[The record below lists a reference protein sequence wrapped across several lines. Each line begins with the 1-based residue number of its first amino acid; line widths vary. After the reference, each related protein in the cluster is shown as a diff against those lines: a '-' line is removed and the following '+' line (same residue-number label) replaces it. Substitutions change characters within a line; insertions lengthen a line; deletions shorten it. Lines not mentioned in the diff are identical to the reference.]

1 MLRKYLPS
9 LLATFAI
16 LTTSLF
22 ACLNGTADD
31 TAIDTQQET
40 QKVSFTP
47 PDNSVLHLIPEKTL
61 GLIYCPNLL
70 ELDDR
75 INTVKTEL
83 LPQTGAPDVPT
94 KILSDGFESLFK
106 SLTGLEETG
115 VDLRQDF
122 AILLT
127 SLKPPQLA
135 LLAHL
140 TDPQPMRQMIEARM
154 KGDDLVK
161 YKDVTYWND
170 NENDRNFVLLG
181 KTLVVSKQR
190 EICENVIDT
199 YNGTMTAAVKNPDYV
214 PLFSDISDDVD
225 QFAVYFDVDTTVA
238 TLDRPLEEELESLI
252 ENFEA
257 DDEMLEAV
265 VPLLKGISANIGFIE
280 QVRSANIRFQVE
292 GTDIYIKPFLK
303 FRSDSKYL
311 ELLKEASN
319 ELAFLGELPNR
330 TFMNAAFQGTPVL
343 LTETSKLW
351 FSFFPGK
358 TPEERAQRDVI
369 LEQTKDFYESL
380 ADRWSFSL
388 DIGKTSSPVFI
399 YELKDE
405 QRAKTYMDEVFLE
418 KLRHTEAYPGQSIM
432 HNRVEIKSYA
442 FPNFKADIPEAPPD
456 PSDLEAP
463 EWHWYYAFTEGQLLF
478 TTGTNPESMQ
488 IVLDRRAG
496 GEKKFA
502 DHPSYQK
509 LVGSLGTDHN
519 VFVAVSPIIAAKTI
533 SLPPMEGV
541 VPNEAA
547 IFQLFSGLFT
557 TMPDNYSV
565 GLSAKARDSGI
576 DANLFVNLA
585 DFKQLGQIFLMMG
598 RMMQMQM
605 Q

>member
-1 MLRKYLPS
+1 MIRKCLP
-9 LLATFAI
+9 LPLAAFI
-16 LTTSLF
+16 LLTTFLF
-22 ACLNGTADD
+22 ACLNITIAD
-31 TAIDTQQET
+31 TATDTQQET
-40 QKVSFTP
+40 QNAPFTL

-61 GLIYCPNLL
+61 GFIYCPDLL

-75 INTVKTEL
+75 INTVETEL
-83 LPQTGAPDVPT
+83 LPQTGAADVPT

-106 SLTGLEETG
+106 GLTALEETG

-127 SLKPPQLA
+127 SLKPPQIA

-140 TDPQPMRQMIEARM
+140 TDPEQMRQMIEMRM
-154 KGDDLVK
+154 KGDALVA

-170 NENDRNFVLLG
+170 SENDRNFVILG
-181 KTLVVSKQR
+181 ETLIVSKQR
-190 EICENVIDT
+190 EVCENIIDT
-199 YNGTMTAAVKNPDYV
+199 YNGTVKAAVKNPDYV
-214 PLFSDISDDVD
+214 PLFTDITDDAD
-225 QFAVYFDVDTTVA
+225 QFAVYFDVDTIIA

-252 ENFEA
+252 ENLEE

-265 VPLLKGISANIGFIE
+265 VPLLEGISAANIAFIE
-280 QVRSANIRFQVE
+280 QVRSANVRFQIE

-351 FSFFPGK
+351 FRFFPGK
-358 TPEERAQRDVI
+358 TPEERAQRDMI
-369 LEQTKDFYESL
+369 LEQTKDFYQSL
-380 ADRWSFSL
+380 ADRWSFSM
-388 DIGKTSSPVFI
+388 DIGQTTSPVFI

-405 QRAKTYMDEVFLE
+405 QHAKTYMDEVFLE

-442 FPNFKADIPEAPPD
+442 FPNFKADIPDAPAD

-478 TTGTNPESMQ
+478 TTGTSLESMQ

-496 GEKKFA
+496 SKEKFA
-502 DHPSYQK
+502 DHPSYQQ
-509 LVGSLGTDHN
+509 LVDRFGTDHN
-519 VFVAVSPIIAAKTI
+519 VFVALSPIIAVKTLA
-533 SLPPMEGV
+533 LPSMEGAD
-541 VPNEAA
+541 PNNAA
-547 IFQLFSGLFT
+547 IWQLFSGLFT

-565 GLSAKARDSGI
+565 GFSAKARGRGI
-576 DANLFVNLA
+576 DANLYINLA
-585 DFKQLGQIFLMMG
+585 DFKQLGQIMGMMG
-598 RMMQMQM
+598 QMIPRQ
-605 Q
+605 

>member
-1 MLRKYLPS
+1 MIRKCLPL
-9 LLATFAI
+9 LLAAFTI
-16 LTTSLF
+16 LTPFLF
-22 ACLNGTADD
+22 ACLNVTAAD
-31 TAIDTQQET
+31 TAINTQQET
-40 QKVSFTP
+40 QNASFTP

-61 GLIYCPNLL
+61 GIIYCPNLL

-75 INTVKTEL
+75 INTVKIEL
-83 LPQTGAPDVPT
+83 LPQTEAPDVPI
-94 KILSDGFESLFK
+94 KVLADGFESLFN

-140 TDPQPMRQMIEARM
+140 ADPEQMRQMIEM
-154 KGDDLVK
+154 KGDDLVT

-170 NENDRNFVLLG
+170 SENDRNFVLLG

-190 EICENVIDT
+190 EVCENIIDT
-199 YNGTMTAAVKNPDYV
+199 YNGTMTAALKNPDYAS
-214 PLFSDISDDVD
+214 LFSDISDDTN
-225 QFAVYFDVDTTVA
+225 QFAVYFDVDTTIA
-238 TLDRPLEEELESLI
+238 TLDRPLAEELESLI
-252 ENFEA
+252 ENLEA
-257 DDEMLEAV
+257 DDEMLDSV
-265 VPLLKGISANIGFIE
+265 VPLLTDISANVAFIE
-280 QVRSANIRFQVE
+280 QVRSANVRFQVE

-311 ELLKEASN
+311 ELLKEASK

-351 FSFFPGK
+351 FSFFPEK
-358 TPEERAQRDVI
+358 TPEERAQRDMI

-388 DIGKTSSPVFI
+388 DIGNSTSPVFI

-405 QRAKTYMDEVFLE
+405 QRARTYMDEVFLE
-418 KLRHTEAYPGQSIM
+418 KLSPTEAYPGQSIM

-442 FPNFKADIPEAPPD
+442 FPNFKADIPDVPRA
-456 PSDLEAP
+456 PSDLEAS
-463 EWHWYYAFTEGQLLF
+463 EWHWYYAFTDGQLLF
-478 TTGTNPESMQ
+478 TTGTSPAAMQ

-496 GEKKFA
+496 GEEKFA

-509 LVGSLGTDHN
+509 LVDGLGTDHN
-519 VFVAVSPIIAAKTI
+519 ALVALSPIIAAKTG
-533 SLPPMEGV
+533 LPLIPDVDPG
-541 VPNEAA
+541 
-547 IFQLFSGLFT
+547 FQLFSGLFT

-576 DANLFVNLA
+576 DANLYINLA
-585 DFKQLGQIFLMMG
+585 DFKQLGHIIGMMG
-598 RMMQMQM
+598 QMMQMQ
-605 Q
+605 

>member
-1 MLRKYLPS
+1 MIRECLPS
-9 LLATFAI
+9 RLAAFAI
-16 LTTSLF
+16 LTIFLF
-22 ACLNGTADD
+22 ACLNVTAADRATD
-31 TAIDTQQET
+31 SQQKSQHT
-40 QKVSFTP
+40 SFTL

-61 GLIYCPNLL
+61 GIIYCPNLL

-75 INTVKTEL
+75 INTLKTEL

-94 KILSDGFESLFK
+94 KILSDSFESLFK
-106 SLTGLEETG
+106 SLTALEETG

-140 TDPQPMRQMIEARM
+140 TNPEQIRQMIEM
-154 KGDDLVK
+154 KGDDLVT

-170 NENDRNFVLLG
+170 SENGRNFVLLG

-190 EICENVIDT
+190 GVCENIIDT
-199 YNGTMTAAVKNPDYV
+199 HNGTMTAALKNPDYAS
-214 PLFSDISDDVD
+214 LFSDISDDAN
-225 QFAVYFDVDTTVA
+225 QFAVYFDVDTTIA
-238 TLDRPLEEELESLI
+238 TLDRPLKEELELLI
-252 ENFEA
+252 EKLEE
-257 DDEMLEAV
+257 DDEMFESV
-265 VPLLKGISANIGFIE
+265 VPLLKLISENIAFIE
-280 QVRSANIRFQVE
+280 QVQSASVRFQVE

-303 FRSDSKYL
+303 FRSDSEYL
-311 ELLKEASN
+311 ELLKEASD

-343 LTETSKLW
+343 LRETSKLW
-351 FSFFPGK
+351 FSFFPKK
-358 TPEERAQRDVI
+358 TPEERAQRDLI

-388 DIGKTSSPVFI
+388 DLGKTTSPVFI

-442 FPNFKADIPEAPPD
+442 FPNFKADIPEAPAD
-456 PSDLEAP
+456 PSGLEAP

-478 TTGTNPESMQ
+478 TTGTSPESMQ

-496 GEKKFA
+496 SKEKFA

-509 LVGSLGTDHN
+509 LVDSLGTNHN
-519 VFVAVSPIIAAKTI
+519 VLLAISPIIAAKTA
-533 SLPPMEGV
+533 LPFV
-541 VPNEAA
+541 QDIDQNNAA
-547 IFQLFSGLFT
+547 VLQLFSGLFT

-565 GLSAKARDSGI
+565 GLSAKARGNGI
-576 DANLFVNLA
+576 DANLFINLA
-585 DFKQLGQIFLMMG
+585 DFKQLGQIIGMMG
-598 RMMQMQM
+598 QMMQ
-605 Q
+605 

>member
-1 MLRKYLPS
+1 MIRKCLP
-9 LLATFAI
+9 LLIAAFTI
-16 LTTSLF
+16 LTPFLF
-22 ACLNGTADD
+22 VFLNVTAAD
-31 TAIDTQQET
+31 TATNTQQEI
-40 QKVSFTP
+40 QNASFTP

-61 GLIYCPNLL
+61 GIIYCPNLL
-70 ELDDR
+70 ELDNR
-75 INTVKTEL
+75 INTVKTEF
-83 LPQTGAPDVPT
+83 LPQTEAPDVPT
-94 KILSDGFESLFK
+94 KILSDSFESLFK

-122 AILLT
+122 VILLT

-140 TDPQPMRQMIEARM
+140 SDPEPMRQMIEM
-154 KGDDLVK
+154 KGDDLVA
-161 YKDVTYWND
+161 YKDINYWND
-170 NENDRNFVLLG
+170 SENDRNFVLLG
-181 KTLVVSKQR
+181 RTLVVSKQR
-190 EICENVIDT
+190 EVCQNIIDT
-199 YNGTMTAAVKNPDYV
+199 YNGTMTAALKNPDYAS
-214 PLFSDISDDVD
+214 LFSDISDDAN
-225 QFAVYFDVDTTVA
+225 QFAVYFDIDTTIA
-238 TLDRPLEEELESLI
+238 TLDRPLKEELESLI
-252 ENFEA
+252 ENLEE
-257 DDEMLEAV
+257 DDEMSESV
-265 VPLLKGISANIGFIE
+265 VPLLKGISANIAFIE
-280 QVRSANIRFQVE
+280 QVRSANVRFQVE

-311 ELLKEASN
+311 ELLKEASD

-330 TFMNAAFQGTPVL
+330 TLMNAAFQGTPVL

-351 FSFFPGK
+351 FSFFPEK
-358 TPEERAQRDVI
+358 TREERAQRDMI

-388 DIGKTSSPVFI
+388 DIGNPTSPVFI

-405 QRAKTYMDEVFLE
+405 HRTKTYMDEVFLE
-418 KLRHTEAYPGQSIM
+418 KLSPTEAYPGQSIM
-432 HNRVEIKSYA
+432 HNRVEIKSYV
-442 FPNFKADIPEAPPD
+442 FPNFKADIPDVPRD

-478 TTGTNPESMQ
+478 TTGTSPASMQ

-496 GEKKFA
+496 GEEKFA

-519 VFVAVSPIIAAKTI
+519 ALVAFSPIIAVKTG
-533 SLPPMEGV
+533 LPLIPDV
-541 VPNEAA
+541 NPDDVA

-576 DANLFVNLA
+576 DANLFINLA
-585 DFKQLGQIFLMMG
+585 DFKQLGQIFVMMG
-598 RMMQMQM
+598 RMMQMQ
-605 Q
+605 

>member
-1 MLRKYLPS
+1 MIRKCLP
-9 LLATFAI
+9 LPLAAFAI
-16 LTTSLF
+16 LTTFLF
-22 ACLNGTADD
+22 PCLNVATAD
-31 TAIDTQQET
+31 TATDTQQET
-40 QKVSFTP
+40 QNAPFTL

-61 GLIYCPNLL
+61 GFIYCPDLL

-75 INTVKTEL
+75 INIMKTEL
-83 LPQTGAPDVPT
+83 LPQTGVPAAPT

-115 VDLRQDF
+115 VDLHQDF

-127 SLKPPQLA
+127 RLKPPQLA

-140 TDPQPMRQMIEARM
+140 TDPEPMKQMIEMRM
-154 KGDDLVK
+154 KGDELVA

-170 NENDRNFVLLG
+170 SENGRNFVLLG

-190 EICENVIDT
+190 EVCENIIDT
-199 YNGTMTAAVKNPDYV
+199 YNGTMKAAVKNPDYTT
-214 PLFSDISDDVD
+214 LFSDISDDVD
-225 QFAVYFDVDTTVA
+225 QFAVYFDVDTTIA

-252 ENFEA
+252 ENLEE
-257 DDEMLEAV
+257 DDEMLEGI
-265 VPLLKGISANIGFIE
+265 VPLLKIISANVASIE
-280 QVRSANIRFQVE
+280 QVRSANVRFQVE
-292 GTDIYIKPFLK
+292 GTDLYIKPFLK
-303 FRSDSKYL
+303 FGSDSKYL

-351 FSFFPGK
+351 FSFFPKK
-358 TPEERAQRDVI
+358 TREERAQRDVI

-388 DIGKTSSPVFI
+388 DIGNTSSPVFI

-418 KLRHTEAYPGQSIM
+418 KLRHTEAYPGRSIM
-432 HNRVEIKSYA
+432 HNRVEIKSYV
-442 FPNFKADIPEAPPD
+442 FPNFKADIPDAPPD
-456 PSDLEAP
+456 ASDLEAP
-463 EWHWYYAFTEGQLLF
+463 EWHWYYVFAEGQLLF
-478 TTGTNPESMQ
+478 TTGTSPESMQ
-488 IVLDRRAG
+488 IILDRRAG
-496 GEKKFA
+496 SAAKFA
-502 DHPSYQK
+502 DHPSYQQ

-519 VFVAVSPIIAAKTI
+519 VFLAVSPIIAAKTV

-541 VPNEAA
+541 APNEAA

-565 GLSAKARDSGI
+565 GLAAKARDSGI
-576 DANLFVNLA
+576 DANLYINLD
-585 DFKQLGQIFLMMG
+585 DFKQLGQIFVMMAQ
-598 RMMQMQM
+598 MLQMQ
-605 Q
+605 

>member
-1 MLRKYLPS
+1 MIRKCLPL
-9 LLATFAI
+9 LLAAFTI
-16 LTTSLF
+16 LTPFLF
-22 ACLNGTADD
+22 VCLNVTAAD
-31 TAIDTQQET
+31 TATNTQQET
-40 QKVSFTP
+40 QNASFTP

-61 GLIYCPNLL
+61 GIIYCPNLL
-70 ELDDR
+70 ELDNR
-75 INTVKTEL
+75 INTVKTEF
-83 LPQTGAPDVPT
+83 LPQTEAPDVPT
-94 KILSDGFESLFK
+94 KILSDSFESLFK

-140 TDPQPMRQMIEARM
+140 ADPEPMRQMIEMRM
-154 KGDDLVK
+154 KGDDLVA

-170 NENDRNFVLLG
+170 SENARNFVLLG
-181 KTLVVSKQR
+181 STLVISKQR
-190 EICENVIDT
+190 EICENIIDT
-199 YNGTMTAAVKNPDYV
+199 YNGTMTAALKNPDYAS
-214 PLFSDISDDVD
+214 LFSDISDDAN
-225 QFAVYFDVDTTVA
+225 QFAVYFDVDTTIA
-238 TLDRPLEEELESLI
+238 TLDRPLKEELESLI
-252 ENFEA
+252 ENLEE
-257 DDEMLEAV
+257 DDEMSESV
-265 VPLLKGISANIGFIE
+265 VPLLKGISENVAFIE
-280 QVRSANIRFQVE
+280 QVRSANVRFQVE
-292 GTDIYIKPFLK
+292 GTDIYIKPFLE
-303 FRSDSKYL
+303 FRNDSKYL
-311 ELLKEASN
+311 ELLKEASK

-351 FSFFPGK
+351 FSFFPEK
-358 TPEERAQRDVI
+358 TPEERAQRDMI

-388 DIGKTSSPVFI
+388 DIGNSTSPVFI

-405 QRAKTYMDEVFLE
+405 QRTKTYMDEVFLE
-418 KLRHTEAYPGQSIM
+418 KLSPTEAYPGQSIM

-442 FPNFKADIPEAPPD
+442 FPNFKADIPDVPRD
-456 PSDLEAP
+456 PSDLEVS
-463 EWHWYYAFTEGQLLF
+463 EWHWYYAFTNGQLLF
-478 TTGTNPESMQ
+478 TTGTSPASMQ

-496 GEKKFA
+496 GEEKFA

-519 VFVAVSPIIAAKTI
+519 ALVAFSPIMAVKTG
-533 SLPPMEGV
+533 LPLIPDV
-541 VPNEAA
+541 NPDDVA

-576 DANLFVNLA
+576 DANLFINLA
-585 DFKQLGQIFLMMG
+585 DFKQLGQIFVMMG
-598 RMMQMQM
+598 QMMQMQ
-605 Q
+605 